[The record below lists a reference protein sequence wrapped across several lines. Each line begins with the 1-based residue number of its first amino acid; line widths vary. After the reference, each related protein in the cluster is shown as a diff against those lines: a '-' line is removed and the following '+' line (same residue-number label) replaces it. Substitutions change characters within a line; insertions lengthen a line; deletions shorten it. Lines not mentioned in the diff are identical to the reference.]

1 MKKGL
6 RMKRVHGK
14 KSNIGKRNRS
24 RVFSMVIFIMVLSS
38 FFSNVDSLQV
48 QAAGKDE
55 DAFICAEP
63 GNSYATEGVILEE
76 AGGEDSILEEKE
88 GMESGKAAE
97 ERIDAIL
104 DGCTL
109 PSREKEYDGECEEL
123 FAPDVEL
130 QDGLNMEVLE
140 QEGLSGAS
148 VNYTPTD
155 TYPWGKA
162 MSSSQVTLVAPDGA
176 ASHYQWQVADRETGE
191 FTDIAGAETREY
203 TFLPISGKWYRAA
216 MDGYVSKA
224 VQAFQALGYDQEIS
238 GTGAGN
244 LDGTKLLKVYDNN
257 QWYITNGVIAYTCV
271 SNGTTYMNLDVLGK
285 YRKDGRTYWM
295 NTAYSNG
302 WQLFTSSSAN
312 PSPVSVSG
320 FGDADLKELRFSFE
334 EANKAELHI
343 EAAVGD
349 GVHAF
354 CFGSDVMP
362 GTSEITRGSFN
373 PDCAALTLAKQEN
386 GMGVVQMVGA
396 VKPFHVDDPAVVLN
410 YTGGDPDKVWLG
422 YYHSR
427 MAWTNNTVEGSDD
440 TFQTDGEKVIQ
451 CLGIDSGMVS
461 SWLGLTGGEVVKFS
475 FNVGNVVEDDVIDVA
490 VVGVSANPLEGGSV
504 SGGGSYNKNASVT
517 VKATPKEGYEFVKW
531 TENGKEASSEAS
543 YSFTAASDRNLVAEF
558 KEIQPE
564 PKVYQVQVSAE
575 PSEGGS
581 VSGGGGYEEN
591 SPVTVKA
598 AATEGYEFV
607 KWTENGEEASS
618 EASYSFTA
626 ASDRNL
632 VAEFKEIQPEP
643 KVYQVQVSAEP
654 LEGGSVSGGGS
665 YTENTFVTVKATAK
679 EGYEFLGWR
688 ENGEEAGSET
698 SYSFA
703 VTSDRDLVACFS
715 PINPAETEYTI
726 TFDANGGRINKW
738 SAKTV
743 NQKLAEL
750 PTASRRGYKFDGWH
764 TKAKG
769 GARVTTKTKFD
780 SDATIFAQWA
790 KEGKSKNINYNGNAN
805 GNTNGNTND
814 GNALDDVPKTG
825 DAQNVCPWFLTAFL
839 SGLGAWYFRKN
850 SIQ

>member
-63 GNSYATEGVILEE
+63 GNSYATKGLILEE

-130 QDGLNMEVLE
+130 QDGLNMEALE
-140 QEGLSGAS
+140 QEGLSGAG

-191 FTDIAGAETREY
+191 FTDIAGAESREY
-203 TFLPISGKWYRAA
+203 TFLPTSGKWYRAA

-224 VQAFQALGYDQEIS
+224 VQVFQALGYGQEIS

-244 LDGTKLLKVYDNN
+244 LDGTRLLKVYDNN

-349 GVHAF
+349 GVRAF

-362 GTSEITRGSFN
+362 GTSEITREAFN
-373 PDCAALTLAKQEN
+373 PDCAALTLARQEN

-422 YYHSR
+422 FYSSR
-427 MAWTNNTVEGSDD
+427 MAWTNNTVGGSDD
-440 TFQTDGEKVIQ
+440 TFQTDGERVIQ

-461 SWLGLTGGEVVKFS
+461 SWLEDRKSVV
-475 FNVGNVVEDDVIDVA
+475 
-490 VVGVSANPLEGGSV
+490 
-504 SGGGSYNKNASVT
+504 
-517 VKATPKEGYEFVKW
+517 
-531 TENGKEASSEAS
+531 
-543 YSFTAASDRNLVAEF
+543 
-558 KEIQPE
+558 
-564 PKVYQVQVSAE
+564 
-575 PSEGGS
+575 
-581 VSGGGGYEEN
+581 
-591 SPVTVKA
+591 
-598 AATEGYEFV
+598 
-607 KWTENGEEASS
+607 
-618 EASYSFTA
+618 
-626 ASDRNL
+626 
-632 VAEFKEIQPEP
+632 
-643 KVYQVQVSAEP
+643 
-654 LEGGSVSGGGS
+654 
-665 YTENTFVTVKATAK
+665 
-679 EGYEFLGWR
+679 
-688 ENGEEAGSET
+688 
-698 SYSFA
+698 
-703 VTSDRDLVACFS
+703 
-715 PINPAETEYTI
+715 
-726 TFDANGGRINKW
+726 
-738 SAKTV
+738 
-743 NQKLAEL
+743 
-750 PTASRRGYKFDGWH
+750 
-764 TKAKG
+764 
-769 GARVTTKTKFD
+769 
-780 SDATIFAQWA
+780 
-790 KEGKSKNINYNGNAN
+790 
-805 GNTNGNTND
+805 
-814 GNALDDVPKTG
+814 
-825 DAQNVCPWFLTAFL
+825 
-839 SGLGAWYFRKN
+839 
-850 SIQ
+850 